1 VSWTFTILGPPATKG
16 STRSF
21 INPRTQKVVT
31 VADAKRLPEWTQA
44 AGWAARAARL
54 PVIQRPEAV
63 RVSALFEFQKPA
75 SAKRRD
81 FPTVKPDSDKLVR
94 ALLDALTGIAY
105 EDDAQV
111 VDVIVTK
118 RYGAESKTTVTVQR
132 VC

>member
-1 VSWTFTILGPPATKG
+1 MSYTFTILGPPATKG

-21 INPRTQKVVT
+21 INPRTRKVVT

-54 PVIQRPEAV
+54 PAVKKPDAV
-63 RVSALFEFQKPA
+63 RVSALFEFAKPA
-75 SAKRRD
+75 SAPRRE

-118 RYGAESKTTVTVQR
+118 RYGAEAKTTVTVQR
-132 VC
+132 L

>member
-1 VSWTFTILGPPATKG
+1 MSWTFTILGPPATKG

-21 INPRTQKVVT
+21 VNPRTRKVVT

-54 PVIQRPEAV
+54 PVVKKPEAV
-63 RVSALFEFQKPA
+63 RVCAAFEFLKPA
-75 SAKRRD
+75 SAKARE

-118 RYGAESKTTVTVQR
+118 RYGSEARTVVTIQR
-132 VC
+132 VN